1 MEFLSEIPVVGGVLG
16 IAIPFLVVLSVVVF
30 VHEYGHYIVGRWCGI
45 QAETFSI
52 GFGKRLFSWVDKRGT
67 RWQVAIIPLG
77 GFVKFVGDM
86 DPASAK
92 KSDEDLAPEL
102 QKVAFHNASIG
113 ARALTV
119 LAGPMANF
127 LLSIVI
133 FTGIAL
139 VLGHST
145 DKPVVGE
152 VYETDG
158 VSEGL
163 QVGDRVFSVGG
174 TEVETWNEML
184 HQFQTTDGAEVPVE
198 IERDG
203 TRQTVIAR
211 YQNRPIVDQVSPG
224 MPAAQAGMRHGDV
237 ILEVNG
243 EAVSSFHQ
251 LRVLTSELALNTEI
265 DVLVQRDG
273 EARLFEFTP
282 DVVERA
288 HPETGE
294 MVDQAT
300 MGISS
305 LAFGGLR
312 PTREPVGFLT
322 ALEGGVQATWSVIVN
337 TLTFLGDMIFTN
349 ADTSQ
354 LGGPIGI
361 AQISAD
367 QAKAGIGNLI
377 SLIGLLSTSIGL
389 LNLFPIPILDGGHL
403 VFYAAEALRGK
414 PLGERW
420 MNAAMGVGLSL
431 VLLLMGFATYNDL
444 TRLAG

>member
-1 MEFLSEIPVVGGVLG
+1 MEFLSEIPVIGGVLG
-16 IAIPFLVVLSVVVF
+16 IAVPFLLVLSVVVF

-52 GFGKRLFSWVDKRGT
+52 GFGKRLFSWVDSRGT
-67 RWQVAIIPLG
+67 RWQVALIPLG

-92 KSDEDLAPEL
+92 KSDEDLPPEL
-102 QKVAFHNASIG
+102 QKVAFHNASIR

-119 LAGPMANF
+119 VAGPMANF

-133 FTGIAL
+133 FSGIAL
-139 VLGHST
+139 FLGHSS
-145 DKPVVGE
+145 DKPIVGE
-152 VYETDG
+152 VYETG
-158 VSEGL
+158 GISEGL
-163 QVGDRVFSVGG
+163 QPGDHVFSVGG
-174 TEVETWNEML
+174 TEVETWGEML
-184 HQFQTTDGAEVPVE
+184 HEFQTTDGAEVPVE

-203 TRQTVIAR
+203 ARQTIIAR
-211 YQNRPIVDQVSPG
+211 YQNRPIVDQVTPG
-224 MPAAQAGMRHGDV
+224 MPAAQIGMSHGDV
-237 ILEVNG
+237 ILELND
-243 EAVSSFHQ
+243 EPVSSFHQ
-251 LRVLTSELALNTEI
+251 LRVLTSEIELNTAI
-265 DVLVQRDG
+265 KVLVERDG

-282 DVVERA
+282 AVVERS
-288 HPETGE
+288 HPETGDLVE
-294 MVDQAT
+294 QAT

-312 PTREPVGFLT
+312 PTREPVGVLT
-322 ALEGGVQATWSVIVN
+322 AVEGGVRATWGVIVN
-337 TLTFLGDMIFTN
+337 TMTFLGDMIFTN

-403 VFYAAEALRGK
+403 MFYAAEALRGK

-444 TRLAG
+444 TRLTG

>member
-1 MEFLSEIPVVGGVLG
+1 MEFLADIPVIGSVL
-16 IAIPFLVVLSVVVF
+16 AVAVPFLVVLSVVVF

-52 GFGKRLFSWVDKRGT
+52 GFGKRLVSWVDSRGT
-67 RWQVAIIPLG
+67 RWQVALIPLG

-92 KSDEDLAPEL
+92 KSDEELAPDL
-102 QKVAFHNASIG
+102 QAVAFHNASIR
-113 ARALTV
+113 ARTLTV

-139 VLGHST
+139 SLGHTS
-145 DKPVVGE
+145 DAPVVGQ
-152 VYETDG
+152 VVETDG
-158 VSEGL
+158 LSEGL
-163 QVGDRVFSVGG
+163 QPGDRVLRVGD
-174 TEVETWNEML
+174 TEVETWGEML
-184 HQFQTTDGAEVPVE
+184 LAFQNTDGAEISVE
-198 IERDG
+198 VERKG
-203 TRQTVIAR
+203 RQQIVTAR
-211 YQNRPIVDQVSPG
+211 YQNRPVVDQISPG
-224 MPAAQAGMRHGDV
+224 MPAAQSGMRHGDV
-237 ILEVNG
+237 ILELNG
-243 EAVSSFHQ
+243 QPVTSFHQ
-251 LRVLTSELALNTEI
+251 LRMITAELPLNTEI
-265 DVLVQRDG
+265 DLLVQRDD
-273 EARLFEFTP
+273 EALVFSFTP
-282 DVVERA
+282 DVVKRP

-294 MVDQAT
+294 QIDQAT

-305 LAFGGLR
+305 MAFGGLR

-322 ALEGGVQATWSVIVN
+322 ALQGGVLATWNVIVN

-367 QAKAGIGNLI
+367 QAKAGLGNLI

-403 VFYAAEALRGK
+403 MFYAAEALRGK

-444 TRLAG
+444 TRLTG